1 MKKLFAIVLAGLCSM
16 PALAQTYPAPTFNS
30 LILQNPLTTANGGT
44 GATSSTGT
52 GSVVLSNS
60 PALTTP
66 NLGTPSAVTLTHGTG
81 LPLSGL
87 AAQTANTITGNGTA
101 STASPTALPA
111 PSCSTSASALQWT
124 SGTGL
129 ACNTAINA
137 ATLGGA
143 TFTAPGAIGSTTA
156 GTGAFTNLSA
166 TGTVTVP
173 AHSFSAQAIN
183 YGAGINTLSTPALNI
198 SLFGET
204 PGSEYVASGGVT
216 LTDNSSHAGIGHAA
230 YNFSSNPVGTGAIG
244 PLNADFAATFSVLK
258 QNFSASPTAGEI
270 DGAYFVARNGGSN
283 SDTTG
288 ALFDVANYGQGFN
301 AALEG
306 NTNAIVGG
314 TVTQTVD
321 TQVGVVDTRSSRQYG
336 YVATKTTGAG
346 NGIAY
351 YAQNLDTSGGTGQW
365 QHLMQFGGGGCTGFD
380 MPISTGDVVTMLMS
394 DCTGGSKLFGVTGN
408 DYYIENAAQT
418 QRLLQLN
425 DTGDLTNSGSFATGA
440 TTVTTLNASGN
451 DALLYQNSSSQI
463 FTSGISATV
472 TGWTKVSDRVN
483 ANFNPSTGVF
493 TAPASGIYQ
502 VSGQLQFDSAG
513 WSAPE
518 VISLAV
524 VANGTTVA
532 NGETWIQA
540 SVTSFLTC
548 SVSAIVSLAAGQTI
562 VVQGFQNTGAVHA
575 LSGVATNNYL
585 SINRLP

>member
-87 AAQTANTITGNGTA
+87 AAQTANTITGNGTG
-101 STASPTALPA
+101 STASPTALA
-111 PSCSTSASALQWT
+111 VPSCSTSASALQWT

-143 TFTAPGAIGSTTA
+143 TFAAPGPIGSTTA

-365 QHLMQFGGGGCTGFD
+365 QHLMQFGGAGRTGFD
-380 MPISTGDVVTMLMS
+380 MPISSGDVVTMQMF
-394 DCTGGSKLFGVTGN
+394 DGTGGSKLFGVTGN
-408 DYYIENAAQT
+408 DYYIDNAAQT
-418 QRLLQLN
+418 QRILQLN